1 MAVHKWKDIRA
12 KNRSA
17 DELAEIDRKVARDL
31 AEMAA
36 AESQPSRAEQ
46 VAVATLEAIAAADRR
61 SKGGPCAICRCPQHA
76 GHKSDCPV
84 GLAVRALE
92 TIANLKAMGA

>member
-1 MAVHKWKDIRA
+1 MPSKAFKRIKAGLEEAVAYSKGDTRG
-12 KNRSA
+12 
-17 DELAEIDRKVARDL
+17 ARVTRV
-31 AEMAA
+31 
-36 AESQPSRAEQ
+36 QVGPSRAEQ
-46 VAVATLEAIAAADRR
+46 VAVATLEAIAAADQR
-61 SKGGPCAICRCPQHA
+61 SKGGPCVICRCPQHA

>member
-1 MAVHKWKDIRA
+1 MPTHRWRDIRS
-12 KNRSA
+12 KNRSP
-17 DELAEIDRKVARDL
+17 EEMAEIDREVAREL
-31 AEMAA
+31 AAMEDAA
-36 AESQPSRAEQ
+36 PPSRAEQ
-46 VAVATLEAIAAADRR
+46 VAVATLEAIAAADQR

>member
-1 MAVHKWKDIRA
+1 VPTHKWKDVRA
-12 KNRSA
+12 KNRSPE
-17 DELAEIDRKVARDL
+17 ELADIDREVAREL
-31 AEMAA
+31 AGLAA
-36 AESQPSRAEQ
+36 AESTPSRAEQ

-76 GHKSDCPV
+76 GHKADCPV